1 MAFDFAVNI
10 NNTSN
15 NNSYKQES
23 STETAERQKEELTE
37 RNNKLNVNYNYSNTQ
52 NSLELKKQ
60 ALINNSR
67 QKNNYS
73 SDTDLGSRLD
83 ITA

>member
-1 MAFDFAVNI
+1 MSFDFAVNI

-23 STETAERQKEELTE
+23 NTETAKRQKEELAE
-37 RNNKLNVNYNYSNTQ
+37 RNNKLNTNYNYSNTQ
-52 NSLELKKQ
+52 ISLGLKKQ

-73 SDTDLGSRLD
+73 PDTDLGSRLD